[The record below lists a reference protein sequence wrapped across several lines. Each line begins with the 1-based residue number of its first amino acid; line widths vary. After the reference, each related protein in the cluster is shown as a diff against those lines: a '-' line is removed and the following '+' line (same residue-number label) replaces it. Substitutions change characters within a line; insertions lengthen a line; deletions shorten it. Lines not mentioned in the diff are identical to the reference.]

1 MRSATVRASADAARA
16 TRSSTQGARV
26 LFRPTA
32 PVLLHALG
40 YPAVLLTR
48 EDHPG
53 LTVVGHSDEMRAI
66 LRHARPI
73 VDQYEMQIAVLPP
86 GPRFAKRHARGFLH
100 RLAVPSPVRGP
111 RLLKRM
117 IGRGD
122 MLEVRRGLPPIAKP
136 RSEETEDEREKDYR
150 T

>member
-1 MRSATVRASADAARA
+1 M
-16 TRSSTQGARV
+16 
-26 LFRPTA
+26 
-32 PVLLHALG
+32 
-40 YPAVLLTR
+40 TR
-48 EDHPG
+48 EDHSG
-53 LTVVGHSDEMRAI
+53 LAVVGDSDEMRAI
-66 LRHARPI
+66 LRNTRPI

-111 RLLKRM
+111 RLFQRM

-122 MLEVRRGLPPIAKP
+122 MLEVGRRLPPIAKS
-136 RSEETEDEREKDYR
+136 RSEETQDEREKDYR